1 MLDLLKSQ
9 KLNNKLPKY
18 LPQEI
23 DVAHKTGEIDS
34 LTHDAGIVYAPTSDY
49 IIVILS
55 KSDYPPGA
63 EERIAD
69 ISRAVYEYFVR

>member
-55 KSDYPPGA
+55 DSNDPNSA
-63 EERIAD
+63 EERIAEV
-69 ISRAVYEYFVR
+69 SKNVYNYYSQ